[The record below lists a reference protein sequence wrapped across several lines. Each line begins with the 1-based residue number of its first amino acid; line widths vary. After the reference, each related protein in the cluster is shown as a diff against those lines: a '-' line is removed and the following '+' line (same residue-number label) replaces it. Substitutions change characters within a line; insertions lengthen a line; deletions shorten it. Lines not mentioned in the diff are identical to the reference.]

1 VKAGF
6 ADVIFDNRIAFGIDD
21 VAQYPL
27 FTKELIALM
36 RELIPREQHD
46 AVATSVIARA
56 RRV

>member
-1 VKAGF
+1 
-6 ADVIFDNRIAFGIDD
+6 
-21 VAQYPL
+21 L

-36 RELIPREQHD
+36 RELIPPEQQD